1 MQGGPLLG
9 NNRCAICG
17 EQGAPVYS
25 IPCGRIYYKE
35 PAFAGFKNMKYSEA
49 HTVHLQDVGYKEY
62 TVCDKCAEE
71 EYIRMLKLKP
81 LKSAQDFYLSLYI
94 LLLAI
99 TPVWIASLFL
109 KYSFITGVLI
119 TAAVFSLFQYL
130 LFRSNRKKI
139 EADSTTS
146 DGKLAG
152 VYSLISE
159 KFMKETKE
167 IIISRSEMAGA
178 SDSGTVTVERG
189 EIDHHMIIFGRV
201 LVLAAVLFAF
211 VVIKALE

>member
-1 MQGGPLLG
+1 ME

-17 EQGAPVYS
+17 EQGAPEYS

-35 PAFAGFKNMKYSEA
+35 PAFAGFKNMIYSEA

-62 TVCDKCAEE
+62 NVCDRCAAE

-81 LKSAQDFYLSLYI
+81 LKSAQDFYLSLYV

-167 IIISRSEMAGA
+167 IIISRSEMEGA
-178 SDSGTVTVERG
+178 SDSSTVTVERG
-189 EIDHHMIIFGRV
+189 EIDYHMIILNRILTLVMIFFIYV
-201 LVLAAVLFAF
+201 L
-211 VVIKALE
+211 IKALT